1 MTKDDTLNSLDYL
14 FKPNSVAIIG
24 ASADPTKTSGLPGA
38 YLVKR
43 NFSGEIYF
51 VNPRYTEMLGKPCY
65 PDIASIPQVPDMAII
80 LLGAKNSIQAV
91 KDLAEKGCKAAIVLA
106 SGFAELGAEGQEL
119 QRQLLAA
126 KGNMR
131 ILGPNTIGLMNL
143 TDNIALSASSAL
155 EIANLNAGSVAIV
168 SQSGGII
175 GSILS
180 RAAGSGLGLS
190 KLVATSN
197 EADLDVADMVDYL
210 SDDPAT
216 KIILLYLEGV
226 RHPEKFELAAKKAK
240 LAGKTLIVYKIGKS
254 ESGARSAASHTG
266 AMAGEDRI
274 YDQFF
279 KQNQVLRADY
289 FSDLIDFPVSIQ
301 NGKRLSNNR
310 IAILTSS
317 GGAATLIADNL
328 GLMNFEMP
336 LPNADTAQTLRS
348 LDENLPIDLG
358 SNPIDVTLA
367 GLKPELL
374 KKIIATLLA
383 SDDYDAIAVVVGS
396 SALAMPDL
404 MAGAIREGM
413 GDSTKP
419 IFAYVSPY
427 APQLVATFIRQ
438 GIPAFAAPEG
448 CARGLK
454 ALWQVSQWEKQAPV
468 VVSPIERTAMPNPDG
483 FKGTLNE
490 HDAKAL
496 FGKFGMPMARERVIT
511 TSLQATIFEAEV
523 KKPLVLKI
531 LSDQITH
538 KTDVGGVVMN
548 LRGIQVGAELEKMR
562 TNVLAKTGIRIEE
575 FLIQEMLPKDL
586 ELFIGVKKDI
596 LGFVLI
602 IGSGGI
608 TAEVFKDSTV
618 YLLPHEAHLGVS
630 EEVVLG
636 MLQSLRIWPLMT
648 GFRGQEPLDI
658 PALIKVVQGFVRM
671 AQQYRHTLIEAEVN
685 PILVH
690 VQNQGVTAVDAVAV
704 FEK

>member
-1 MTKDDTLNSLDYL
+1 MNSLDSL

-38 YLVKR
+38 YLIKR

-51 VNPRYTEMLGKPCY
+51 VNPRYPEMLGKPCY
-65 PDIASIPQVPDMAII
+65 PDIASIPNVPDMAII
-80 LLGAKNSIQAV
+80 LLGAKNSIHAV
-91 KDLAEKGCKAAIVLA
+91 KELADKGCKAAIVLA
-106 SGFAELGAEGQEL
+106 SGFAELGEEGQLL
-119 QRQLLAA
+119 QQQLLEAR
-126 KGNMR
+126 GNMR
-131 ILGPNTIGLMNL
+131 LLGPNTIGLMNL

-155 EIANLNAGSVAIV
+155 EIENLHAGPVAIV
-168 SQSGGII
+168 SQSGGIV

-210 SDDPAT
+210 SEDEST

-226 RHPEKFELAAKKAK
+226 RHPAKFELAAKKAR

-266 AMAGEDRI
+266 AMAGEDRV

-301 NGKRLSNNR
+301 NGKRLKNNR

-336 LPNADTAQTLRS
+336 LPNEVTAQTLRT

-358 SNPIDVTLA
+358 NNPIDVTLA

-383 SDDYDAIAVVVGS
+383 SDDYDAIVVVVGS

-413 GDSTKP
+413 GDSNKP
-419 IFAYVSPY
+419 IFAYISPY
-427 APQLVATFIRQ
+427 APQLVSTFIRQ

-454 ALWQVSQWEKQAPV
+454 ALWQISQLEQTNISTIELTEPFTLDQETQALG
-468 VVSPIERTAMPNPDG
+468 E

-496 FGKFGMPMARERVIT
+496 FAKFGMPMAREKVIT

-562 TNVLAKTGIRIEE
+562 KNVLAKTGIRIEE

-586 ELFIGVKKDI
+586 ELFIGVKRDI
-596 LGFVLI
+596 LGLVLI

-608 TAEVFKDSTV
+608 TAEVFNDSTV
-618 YLLPHEAHLGVS
+618 YLLPSDAQVGIN
-630 EEVVLG
+630 EEVVLQ
-636 MLQSLRIWPLMT
+636 MLQSLTIWPLMN
-648 GFRGQEPLDI
+648 GFRGIEPLDI
-658 PALIKVVQGFVRM
+658 PALVKVVQGFVKM
-671 AQQYRHTLIEAEVN
+671 AQSYRHTLLEAEVN
-685 PILVH
+685 PILMH
-690 VQNQGVTAVDAVAV
+690 ALGHGVTAVDAVAV

>member
-1 MTKDDTLNSLDYL
+1 MNSLDYL
-14 FKPNSVAIIG
+14 FKPDSVAIIG

-43 NFSGEIYF
+43 NFQGEIYF

-65 PDIASIPQVPDMAII
+65 PDIASIPKVPDMAII
-80 LLGAKNSIQAV
+80 LLGAKNSINAV
-91 KDLAEKGCKAAIVLA
+91 RELAEKGCKAAVVLA
-106 SGFAELGAEGQEL
+106 SGFAELGEEGQEL

-143 TDNIALSASSAL
+143 TDNIVLSASSAL
-155 EIANLNAGSVAIV
+155 EIKNLNAGPVAIV

-210 SDDPAT
+210 SDDAAT
-216 KIILLYLEGV
+216 KIILLYLEGI
-226 RHPEKFELAAKKAK
+226 RHPERFELAANKAR

-301 NGKRLSNNR
+301 NGKRLKNNR

-336 LPNADTAQTLRS
+336 LPNEVTAQTLRA

-374 KKIIATLLA
+374 KKIISTLLA

-427 APQLVATFIRQ
+427 APQLIATFIRQ

-454 ALWQVSQWEKQAPV
+454 ALWQVSQWGNETPV
-468 VVSPIERTAMPNPDG
+468 VASPIEVTSPLPMQGN
-483 FKGTLNE
+483 FTGTLNE

-496 FGKFGMPMARERVIT
+496 FAQYGMPMARERVIT

-523 KKPLVLKI
+523 KRPLVLKI

-562 TNVLAKTGIRIEE
+562 TNVLAKTGIQIKE

-596 LGFVLI
+596 LGLVLI

-618 YLLPHEAHLGVS
+618 YLLPNDAQLGVS

-636 MLQSLRIWPLMT
+636 MLQALTIWPLMT
-648 GFRGQEPLDI
+648 GFRGQEPLDVT
-658 PALIKVVQGFVRM
+658 ALIKVVQGFVRM
-671 AQQYRHTLIEAEVN
+671 AQQYRNTLIEAEVN

-690 VQNQGVTAVDAVAV
+690 VQHQGVTAVDAVAV
-704 FEK
+704 FEN

>member
-1 MTKDDTLNSLDYL
+1 MNSLDYL
-14 FKPNSVAIIG
+14 FKPDSVAIIG

-43 NFSGEIYF
+43 NFQGEIYF

-65 PDIASIPQVPDMAII
+65 PDIASIPKVPDMAII
-80 LLGAKNSIQAV
+80 LLGAKNSINAV
-91 KDLAEKGCKAAIVLA
+91 RELAEKGCKAAVVLA
-106 SGFAELGAEGQEL
+106 SGFAELGEEGQEL

-143 TDNIALSASSAL
+143 TDNIVLSASSAL
-155 EIANLNAGSVAIV
+155 EIKNLNAGPVAIV

-210 SDDPAT
+210 SDDAAT
-216 KIILLYLEGV
+216 KIILLYLEGI
-226 RHPEKFELAAKKAK
+226 RHPERFELAANKAR

-301 NGKRLSNNR
+301 NGKRLKNNR

-328 GLMNFEMP
+328 GLKNFEMP
-336 LPNADTAQTLRS
+336 LPNEVTAQTLRA

-374 KKIIATLLA
+374 KKIISTLLA

-427 APQLVATFIRQ
+427 APQLIATFIRQ

-454 ALWQVSQWEKQAPV
+454 ALWQVSQWENETPV
-468 VVSPIERTAMPNPDG
+468 VASPIEVTSPLPMQGD
-483 FKGTLNE
+483 FTGTLNE

-496 FGKFGMPMARERVIT
+496 FAQYGMPMARERVIT

-523 KKPLVLKI
+523 KRPLVLKI

-562 TNVLAKTGIRIEE
+562 TNVLAKTGIQIKE

-596 LGFVLI
+596 LGLVLI

-618 YLLPHEAHLGVS
+618 YLLPKDAQLGVS

-636 MLQSLRIWPLMT
+636 MLQALTIWPLMT
-648 GFRGQEPLDI
+648 GFRGQEPLDV
-658 PALIKVVQGFVRM
+658 PALINVVQGFVRM
-671 AQQYRHTLIEAEVN
+671 AQQYRNTLIEAEVN

-690 VQNQGVTAVDAVAV
+690 VQHQGVTAVDAVAV
-704 FEK
+704 FEN